1 MSSHN
6 SPVHIVTAR
15 VRIHQ
20 QDGQQISTENK
31 LVRSTAATKRSRP
44 GIANVEVFDIDN
56 DVMNNMILGLAVY
69 DRQHKTG
76 VSDMAL
82 LITGVAEITCTVR
95 QMRAMQQGRYRIAK
109 VLRKIDQIGPT
120 ANPPENTLCVWRVF
134 WNFNPA
140 GAHYGNVASL
150 AGLESTETHFV
161 QTRTFNFNPEQENLI
176 DSFDAGKTVSG
187 RFDNTISNAR
197 TAGATA
203 SAFEVT
209 DITQGLAGIML
220 WPLTKK
226 AITAKSEQYKKA
238 AVMCRGVAT
247 LYMQD
252 EDLEDMRQHILTGIY
267 HFYPGTANL
276 DDPGPAARDLLF
288 SSGFLGQVLE
298 VYQSSVR
305 IRIIAHAAK
314 EYPWQDYQNAMR
326 RTGLTVISSLPAT
339 TVARASGVLPS
350 VREALTAL
358 NGAARAAASAAGS
371 AAATT
376 AYYGNSI
383 ARAFFGN
390 VLSVGRRIAGVVTP
404 AAAGRR

>member
-20 QDGQQISTENK
+20 RDGQQIPTENK
-31 LVRSTAATKRSRP
+31 LVRRTAATKRSRP
-44 GIANVEVFDIDN
+44 GIANVEVFDIDDN
-56 DVMNNMILGLAVY
+56 VMDNNMILGLAVY

-95 QMRAMQQGRYRIAK
+95 QMELLQNGRYRIAK

-134 WNFNPA
+134 WNFNPSE
-140 GAHYGNVASL
+140 AHYGNVASL
-150 AGLESTETHFV
+150 AGLESTEPHFV
-161 QTRTFNFNPEQENLI
+161 QTRTFNFNPEQEYLI

-187 RFDNTISNAR
+187 RFDNTLSNALE
-197 TAGATA
+197 AEATA
-203 SAFEVT
+203 YAFEVLP
-209 DITQGLAGIML
+209 ITQGLAGIML

-226 AITAKSEQYKKA
+226 AIKAKSEQYKKA

-276 DDPGPAARDLLF
+276 NNFTADNRDQLF

-314 EYPWQDYQNAMR
+314 EYPWQDYQAAMR
-326 RTGLTVISSLPAT
+326 RTAEYLPPPFA
-339 TVARASGVLPS
+339 VRAG
-350 VREALTAL
+350 
-358 NGAARAAASAAGS
+358 RAAAAALGVIAPGR
-371 AAATT
+371 AAAALSTATTEATT
-376 AYYGNSI
+376 AAGQTAYFAGGLLQAALIGILSYLGLVGNF
-383 ARAFFGN
+383 A
-390 VLSVGRRIAGVVTP
+390 VGLAS
-404 AAAGRR
+404 